1 MNKHQLIQIHE
12 FDNVAIAIDGLTAGM
27 EVAVGGSSC
36 QVQNDIPV
44 NHKIALQDME
54 PETEVIK
61 YGNVIGH
68 TTKAVKKGE
77 WVHSHNMQTSLDGML
92 EYTYEPT
99 SGITED
105 KERVIDTFLGYIRN
119 NGEVGIRNEI
129 WVIPTVSCV
138 NHTVRMIAE
147 RAGKKFSESCD
158 GIFAY
163 PHNSGCSQLGEDHKT
178 TQKILASIIKHPN
191 AGGVLVVSLGCENNN
206 LMRIGV
212 CA

>member
-99 SGITED
+99 
-105 KERVIDTFLGYIRN
+105 
-119 NGEVGIRNEI
+119 
-129 WVIPTVSCV
+129 
-138 NHTVRMIAE
+138 
-147 RAGKKFSESCD
+147 
-158 GIFAY
+158 
-163 PHNSGCSQLGEDHKT
+163 
-178 TQKILASIIKHPN
+178 
-191 AGGVLVVSLGCENNN
+191 
-206 LMRIGV
+206 
-212 CA
+212 